1 MVIAERGALAHIP
14 CMRDP
19 DANDAHKNPHLIED
33 RIIHAALS
41 GRIAPGERLGE
52 KELAEI
58 FGVSRTLVREAMM
71 RLQARGIVEVS
82 ARRGWFV
89 VEPSVEEAR
98 HTIDARRALEVGML
112 VTIGR
117 ADAGMI
123 RALREHVRAEQKA
136 IAGGDRAERSYLLGH
151 FHVCLAETLGNP
163 VLASLLQDL
172 TTRTVLIAA
181 LYQSSHD
188 AHESC
193 GEHGGII
200 DALETGDTTEAAR
213 LMDVHLRHVEKALNY
228 RSVSSRLNHL
238 KAALQGSAD

>member
-1 MVIAERGALAHIP
+1 
-14 CMRDP
+14 MRDAAK
-19 DANDAHKNPHLIED
+19 DDAHKTPHLIED

-52 KELAEI
+52 KELSEI

-89 VEPSVEEAR
+89 VEPSVREAQN
-98 HTIDARRALEVGML
+98 TIDARRALEVGML
-112 VTIGR
+112 VTLGR
-117 ADAGMI
+117 VDAAAI
-123 RALREHVRAEQKA
+123 RALRAHVHAEQQA

-163 VLASLLQDL
+163 VLAALLQDL

-193 GEHGGII
+193 REHDEII
-200 DALETGDTTEAAR
+200 DALEHGDTQGAAR
-213 LMDVHLRHVEKALNY
+213 LMDTHLRHVEKALNY
-228 RSVSSRLNHL
+228 RSASNRLDHL
-238 KAALQGSAD
+238 KAALQATPR

>member
-1 MVIAERGALAHIP
+1 
-14 CMRDP
+14 MRDETEK
-19 DANDAHKNPHLIED
+19 DAHKNPHLIED

-52 KELAEI
+52 KELSEI

-89 VEPSVEEAR
+89 IEPSVEEAR

-112 VTIGR
+112 VTLDR
-117 ADAGMI
+117 ASPGMI

-136 IAGGDRAERSYLLGH
+136 IASGDRAERSYLLGH

-200 DALETGDTTEAAR
+200 DALEKGNSTEAAR

-228 RSVSSRLNHL
+228 RSAASRLDHL
-238 KAALQGSAD
+238 KAALQGAGG